1 MRILGISGMFH
12 DASATM
18 IEDGKI
24 LFAGHAERYSRE
36 KNDPYIN
43 KQLMKE
49 ACQYGLPD
57 VIVLHESSKLKN
69 RRRLRQLTWSSIKAA
84 LTEPTMEDWLK
95 KFYPQFKGIPVTN
108 CLHHQSHAAAGMLTV
123 PHDWNDATIV
133 TIDAIGE
140 KQTATISS
148 WQKNQRI
155 MLRHEVNFPN
165 SLGLFYSAVTKAVG
179 LKPMEDEYI
188 LMGMAAYGSPVYK
201 TKMEIHLF
209 DTPADDL
216 HNCLKTIDM
225 SKGLPKSFMSE
236 EALQDEQVQFDMA
249 ASAQAVVEERIFNYC
264 KLAFKYT
271 GSSNLVYQG
280 GVALNCVANSMLYDI
295 FKNIWVMPNPGDA
308 GSSLGAAA
316 LYYFEQTGNFV
327 DWQGPYL
334 GTNIEGKWP
343 TNKFLESLRKGDI
356 FGVANGKAEF
366 GPRALGNRSLFA
378 DARGTEIK
386 DKVNAIKRRQEF
398 RPFAP
403 IVLEEHA
410 RDWFD
415 MPGGI
420 INSPYM
426 SFVCKCLK
434 PDEIPA
440 VVHEDGTSRVQ
451 TVNRNQHPELYHAM
465 RQWHAETGCPVVL
478 NTSLNIKG
486 QPIVN
491 TEQEAEEFAKHYRVK
506 VHCRD
511 DY

>member
-1 MRILGISGMFH
+1 
-12 DASATM
+12 
-18 IEDGKI
+18 
-24 LFAGHAERYSRE
+24 
-36 KNDPYIN
+36 
-43 KQLMKE
+43 
-49 ACQYGLPD
+49 
-57 VIVLHESSKLKN
+57 
-69 RRRLRQLTWSSIKAA
+69 
-84 LTEPTMEDWLK
+84 
-95 KFYPQFKGIPVTN
+95 
-108 CLHHQSHAAAGMLTV
+108 
-123 PHDWNDATIV
+123 
-133 TIDAIGE
+133 
-140 KQTATISS
+140 
-148 WQKNQRI
+148 
-155 MLRHEVNFPN
+155 
-165 SLGLFYSAVTKAVG
+165 
-179 LKPMEDEYI
+179 
-188 LMGMAAYGSPVYK
+188 
-201 TKMEIHLF
+201 
-209 DTPADDL
+209 
-216 HNCLKTIDM
+216 
-225 SKGLPKSFMSE
+225 
-236 EALQDEQVQFDMA
+236 
-249 ASAQAVVEERIFNYC
+249 
-264 KLAFKYT
+264 
-271 GSSNLVYQG
+271 
-280 GVALNCVANSMLYDI
+280 
-295 FKNIWVMPNPGDA
+295 MPNPGDA

-316 LYYFEQTGNFV
+316 LYHFEQTGNFV

-334 GTNIEGKWP
+334 GTDIEGKWP
-343 TNKFLESLRKGDI
+343 TNKFLDSLRKGDI
-356 FGVANGKAEF
+356 FGIANGKAEF

-440 VVHEDGTSRVQ
+440 VVHADGTSRVQ

-491 TEQEAEEFAKHYRVK
+491 TEQEAQEFAKHYKVK

>member
-1 MRILGISGMFH
+1 MF
-12 DASATM
+12 DA
-18 IEDGKI
+18 
-24 LFAGHAERYSRE
+24 
-36 KNDPYIN
+36 
-43 KQLMKE
+43 
-49 ACQYGLPD
+49 
-57 VIVLHESSKLKN
+57 
-69 RRRLRQLTWSSIKAA
+69 
-84 LTEPTMEDWLK
+84 
-95 KFYPQFKGIPVTN
+95 
-108 CLHHQSHAAAGMLTV
+108 
-123 PHDWNDATIV
+123 
-133 TIDAIGE
+133 
-140 KQTATISS
+140 
-148 WQKNQRI
+148 
-155 MLRHEVNFPN
+155 
-165 SLGLFYSAVTKAVG
+165 
-179 LKPMEDEYI
+179 
-188 LMGMAAYGSPVYK
+188 
-201 TKMEIHLF
+201 
-209 DTPADDL
+209 PADDL
-216 HNCLKTIDM
+216 YNCLKTINM
-225 SKGLPKSFMSE
+225 SKGLPKSFMSQ
-236 EALQDEQVQFDMA
+236 EALQDEQVQFDLA

-271 GSSNLVYQG
+271 SSTNLVYQG

-316 LYYFEQTGNFV
+316 LYYFEQTGKFV
-327 DWQGPYL
+327 DWEGPYL

-343 TNKFLESLRKGDI
+343 KEKFLESLGKGDI
-356 FGVANGKAEF
+356 FGIANGKAEF

-434 PDEIPA
+434 PDVIPA
-440 VVHEDGTSRVQ
+440 VVHADGTSRVQ
-451 TVNRNQHPELYHAM
+451 TVNQYQHPDLYHAM
-465 RQWHAETGCPVVL
+465 RQWHAKTGCPVVL

-491 TEQEAEEFAKHYRVK
+491 TEQEALEFAKHYKVK

-511 DY
+511 D